1 MIAVREAT
9 AADVPAAA
17 EVLSRA
23 FDEYPWTRWTVPAD
37 RYRARLEELQAIY
50 LAHAVE
56 CGLVIVEKECRGVA
70 AFVPPEAPGLTSER
84 QNRVIQLLG
93 DRLEVLTATH
103 LPSRPHAAWDLATIG
118 VEPDSWGSG
127 IASAIL
133 AEGLRRMDTIGSLV
147 SLETSDPR
155 NVTLYARFGFS
166 TIAETQVPNGPKVS
180 TMVRTLSTEE

>member
-70 AFVPPEAPGLTSER
+70 AFVPPGS
-84 QNRVIQLLG
+84 
-93 DRLEVLTATH
+93 
-103 LPSRPHAAWDLATIG
+103 SRPHLRAT
-118 VEPDSWGSG
+118 ESRD
-127 IASAIL
+127 
-133 AEGLRRMDTIGSLV
+133 
-147 SLETSDPR
+147 
-155 NVTLYARFGFS
+155 
-166 TIAETQVPNGPKVS
+166 
-180 TMVRTLSTEE
+180 